1 MKKARLSS
9 QELFALQAV
18 RRGCNTNK
26 KLIGASYVQN
36 FGTDK
41 EKEISYYD
49 ALKIIDEIIEEELS
63 LQQNEG
69 TQIEEESHKD
79 KMYLKLTHKS
89 KELKGKEGF
98 NYHLYGEFPYSPG
111 VTPDT
116 ALSFLGLQNKYTAIE
131 ITKEEYEEYEKK
143 RMKK

>member
-26 KLIGASYVQN
+26 KLIGAFYVQN

-49 ALKIIDEIIEEELS
+49 ALKIIDEIIEEELN
-63 LQQNEG
+63 LQQNEV
-69 TQIEEESHKD
+69 TQIEEEPHKD

-89 KELKGKEGF
+89 KEL
-98 NYHLYGEFPYSPG
+98 
-111 VTPDT
+111 
-116 ALSFLGLQNKYTAIE
+116 NKYTAVE
-131 ITKEEYEEYEKK
+131 ITKEEYEEYEK
-143 RMKK
+143 RRKK